1 MPTIDVYNME
11 GKVCGTMELS
21 DTVFAA
27 EVNVPVIHSV
37 VRAYLLNQRQGTQ
50 STLTRSEVAGGGRKH
65 EQQLEFHRSKI
76 QVLAI
81 LGGGVF
87 QTVDDDG
94 SAFQMVDVC
103 IATACATGGTCL
115 LYTSPSPRDRG

>member
-37 VRAYLLNQRQGTQ
+37 VRAYLLNQRQGT
-50 STLTRSEVAGGGRKH
+50 
-65 EQQLEFHRSKI
+65 
-76 QVLAI
+76 
-81 LGGGVF
+81 
-87 QTVDDDG
+87 
-94 SAFQMVDVC
+94 
-103 IATACATGGTCL
+103 
-115 LYTSPSPRDRG
+115 